1 MSLNYLSFSFYF
13 MSFLPQDFESP
24 QAAGQYLKLKD
35 GESIKLRILT
45 DPIFFWEFWS
55 EDKTPIRVPYEQDMI
70 LQTPKEARKDQQGK
84 FVWAMVVYNYNIS
97 KVQIWS
103 PSQAKFKNEL
113 EKMAKDPDFG
123 DPKTYDLK
131 ISRKGTMMETEYSIN
146 ALMKAENMQ
155 EMDFDIVGEAA
166 LIKLENLII
175 NENPF
180 PNK

>member
-1 MSLNYLSFSFYF
+1 

-24 QAAGQYLKLKD
+24 QTVGQYLKLKD
-35 GESIKLRILT
+35 WESVKLRILT

-84 FVWAMVVYNYNIS
+84 FVWAMAVYNYNLS

-123 DPKTYDLK
+123 DPKTYDIK
-131 ISRKGTMMETEYSIN
+131 ISRKGTMMETEYSI
-146 ALMKAENMQ
+146 APLMKAENMQ
-155 EMDFDIVGEAA
+155 EMDFDIVWEAA
-166 LIKLENLII
+166 LIKLENLLT

-180 PNK
+180 PTK